1 MVLVIKGLEL
11 LLELLLLELLLLE
24 LLVGFLVDPAEWL
37 RRGPALI
44 VVDQLLVG
52 L

>member
-1 MVLVIKGLEL
+1 MVLVIKGLELLLELL

-44 VVDQLLVG
+44 VVD
-52 L
+52 